1 MGFGAWASDAW
12 ASGRACSRRASAGR
26 EVQCGAMVPLTELS
40 SFLAASGPDL
50 PRAAGRLHPLLV
62 HFPIALALVA
72 VAAEWWRGIRRIEGM
87 SPLTM
92 PLLWLAAVSAI
103 AATAT
108 GWLNAANEHDGSTDL
123 TLDRHRW
130 IGTATTV
137 ALLGMAW
144 WGRSLCASLV
154 HPTAEAFAR
163 LGAFRW
169 MAAVLGLAVAV
180 TGHLGGELVYGKN
193 YVGKVL
199 FPPAAKP
206 TEPPKD
212 APSAEPASLTPAE
225 LHFIERVR
233 PLLEVHCLECHGSRR
248 QRGGLRMDSKDALFE
263 GEEYEWSVIPGKSA
277 ESKVFQRVIL
287 ERDDPDAMP
296 PEGPGLT
303 QDEIAALRRWIDEG
317 AVWPDDSGAAVEAPE
332 GGPAAA
338 ETAKGT
344 GAGTDSDAVPA
355 DVRAKANAAVR
366 TLAARGVLVQPL
378 ALESA
383 YLDVNASRASPPIG
397 DGDAQLL
404 ADLAPLV
411 VNLNLA
417 QTALGDD
424 GLAAIGAM
432 PLLERLRLDGTS
444 IGDRGL
450 AALGTLPKLESVN
463 LVGAAVTPASVSWLR
478 AQPSLRR
485 VYVWRTG
492 LDTAE
497 AIAALREGGA
507 IDPIGGDLPLAQPTT
522 PPMPAD
528 EPAAGAAAQ

>member
-1 MGFGAWASDAW
+1 
-12 ASGRACSRRASAGR
+12 
-26 EVQCGAMVPLTELS
+26 MVSFPELS
-40 SFLAASGPDL
+40 SFLAATGPDL

-62 HFPIALALVA
+62 HFPVALALVA
-72 VAAEWWRGIRRIEGM
+72 IGAEWWRGVRRIEGM

-103 AATAT
+103 GATAT
-108 GWLNAANEHDGSTDL
+108 GWLNAAHEHDGSTDP

-137 ALLGMAW
+137 ALLGLAW

-169 MAAVLGLAVAV
+169 MAAVVAVAV
-180 TGHLGGELVYGKN
+180 GLTGHLGGELVYGKN

-206 TEPPKD
+206 TEPPTD
-212 APSAEPASLTPAE
+212 APAAEPAALTPSE
-225 LHFIERVR
+225 LHFVERVR

-248 QRGGLRMDSKDALFE
+248 QRGGLRMDSKEALFE
-263 GEEYEWSVIPGKSA
+263 GEEYEWSVVPGKSA
-277 ESKVFQRVIL
+277 ESEVFKRVVL
-287 ERDDPDAMP
+287 GRDDPDAMP
-296 PEGPGLT
+296 PEGAGLS
-303 QDEIAALRRWIDEG
+303 QDEIDALRKWIDEG
-317 AVWPDDSGAAVEAPE
+317 AVWPEVAGAAAAAPE
-332 GGPAAA
+332 GAASTQHASGAGAGAAA
-338 ETAKGT
+338 SA
-344 GAGTDSDAVPA
+344 DAVPT
-355 DVRAKANAAVR
+355 DVRAKADAAAR
-366 TLAARGVLVQPL
+366 TLGARGVLVQPL

-383 YLDVNASRASPPIG
+383 YLDVNASRAAPPLTAA
-397 DGDAQLL
+397 DAPLL

-411 VNLNLA
+411 VNLNLS

-432 PLLERLRLDGTS
+432 PLLERLRLDGSS
-444 IGDRGL
+444 IGDKGL

-463 LVGAAVTPASVSWLR
+463 LVGTAVTDASVAWLR

-492 LDTAE
+492 LDTPE
-497 AIAALREGGA
+497 AIAALREGGS

-522 PPMPAD
+522 PPMPEDA
-528 EPAAGAAAQ
+528 PATDAAAQ

>member
-1 MGFGAWASDAW
+1 MDS
-12 ASGRACSRRASAGR
+12 
-26 EVQCGAMVPLTELS
+26 LTELS
-40 SFLAASGPDL
+40 SFLAATGPDL
-50 PRAAGRLHPLLV
+50 PRAAGRLHPILV

-72 VAAEWWRGIRRIEGM
+72 VGAEWWRSVRRIEGM

-92 PLLWLAAVSAI
+92 PLLWLAALSAI
-103 AATAT
+103 AATGS
-108 GWLNAANEHDGSTDL
+108 GWLNAAHEHGGDADP

-130 IGTATTV
+130 LGTATTA

-154 HPTAEAFAR
+154 RPTAEAFAR

-169 MAAVLGLAVAV
+169 MAAVVGLAVAV

-199 FPPAAKP
+199 FPTAAKP
-206 TEPPKD
+206 TISPSD
-212 APSAEPASLTPAE
+212 AAVAEPASLTPAE
-225 LHFIERVR
+225 LHFVERVW
-233 PLLEVHCLECHGSRR
+233 PILEVHCVECHGSRR
-248 QRGGLRMDSKDALFE
+248 QRGGLRMDSKEALFK
-263 GEEYEWSVIPGKSA
+263 GEAHSWSVVPGNSA
-277 ESKVFQRVIL
+277 ESELFKRVVL
-287 ERDDPDAMP
+287 PREHPDAMP
-296 PEGPGLT
+296 PEGPGLS
-303 QDEIAALRRWIDEG
+303 QSELEALRIWIDDG
-317 AVWPDDSGAAVEAPE
+317 ARWPEAGVSAPGGGGASTGASSGGRAAPTGAAS
-332 GGPAAA
+332 A
-338 ETAKGT
+338 EV
-344 GAGTDSDAVPA
+344 VPA
-355 DVRAKANAAVR
+355 DVRARADSAAR
-366 TLAARGVLVQPL
+366 TLAARGALVQPL

-383 YLDVNASRASPPIG
+383 YLDVNASRASPAIG

-411 VNLNLA
+411 VNLNLS
-417 QTALGDD
+417 QTALGDA

-444 IGDRGL
+444 IGDAGL

-463 LVGAAVTPASVSWLR
+463 LVGAAVTPASVPWLR

-492 LDTAE
+492 LDTPE
-497 AIAALREGGA
+497 SIAALREGTA

-528 EPAAGAAAQ
+528 EPAADAAAQ